1 MFEPQDGQPPESM
14 RRTVRLQMAPQL
26 VSRRLGSDLYNPSQA
41 LEQLVANALDASC
54 TRIDITIRENQL
66 GAAEEV
72 VIQDDGRGIAPA
84 EVDAAFA
91 VVGEHSRRRVAVR
104 DVIGSKGIGRF
115 AAFALAYSARWD
127 TVADEN
133 GARWRQSW
141 TLTGDSTEFLVDSS
155 PSEDA
160 PTGTTVTLRLR
171 DREGVQR
178 LFAGVRSVHR
188 ALFNSFAGYLL
199 RYRTEVSIFVNAE
212 RLELADFVEA
222 EEVEEIPEG
231 ESPAAV
237 LRHIILGSR
246 VEQEEANALVFAAA
260 GNTIRRS
267 AIDETP
273 IEGRKYL
280 GLVDAPYLQEL
291 TNTAKSDLAEFDDN
305 FRRLEREALAR
316 ARRYIQTARGDRA
329 DTFLAKAR
337 ANPAYPFK
345 EPPATPVQQYSRDV
359 YDRLIVELDREFA
372 IGGVSARQLQL
383 ILALVSQLLR
393 SEDLADVMTN
403 VLGLRGDEVSRFAEI
418 LRRTTLSS
426 VIAVSELILNRQEF
440 LRELEELVY
449 GQLAEHVLERRHLQ
463 KVVEAHTWVFG
474 EQYHLMGADTRLS
487 GILRRFAEA
496 AEISDSDAT
505 VDAPEALR
513 DIPDFYLA
521 KSQWNEGA
529 KFTQHLVVEIKRPT
543 AKITPKHIDR
553 QVERYASEIVKNPV
567 FTQQEGRHR
576 FTFVIVSADV
586 SENVRELRYQQGEEP
601 GLVSRPNLPHPT
613 EIWALRWSDLIER
626 RREELSFLRD
636 KIELSAD
643 PEDLSYLR
651 RTAGEHLPV
660 NSTAGASK
668 PNGEVAEQQSSPP
681 SETPDIAVE
690 QEAAPADPAI

>member
-1 MFEPQDGQPPESM
+1 
-14 RRTVRLQMAPQL
+14 MASQL
-26 VSRRLGSDLYNPSQA
+26 VSRRLGSDLYSPAQA
-41 LEQLVANALDASC
+41 LEQLVANALDAGC
-54 TRIDITIRENQL
+54 TRIDVTIRQNQL
-66 GAAEEV
+66 DAADEV
-72 VIQDDGRGIAPA
+72 TIADNGRGLAIAD
-84 EVDAAFA
+84 VDGAFA
-91 VVGEHSRRRVAVR
+91 TVGEHSRRVNSVR

-115 AAFALAYSARWD
+115 AAFALAYAARWD
-127 TVADEN
+127 TVAEDN
-133 GARWRQSW
+133 GTRVGQSW
-141 TLTGDSTEFLVDSS
+141 TLSGDSTEFLVESS
-155 PSEDA
+155 AAVRLPV
-160 PTGTTVTLRLR
+160 GTVVTLHLR
-171 DREGVQR
+171 DRDGVQR
-178 LFAGVRSVHR
+178 LFSGVRNVHR

-199 RYRTEVSIFVNAE
+199 RYRAEVSIFVNGE
-212 RLELADFVEA
+212 QLDLSDFVES

-231 ESPAAV
+231 ESPAAT
-237 LRHIILGSR
+237 LRHIILGAR
-246 VEQEEANALVFAAA
+246 VDQDQANVLVFAAS

-267 AIDETP
+267 NIEEPA

-291 TNTAKSDLAEFDDN
+291 TNTAKSDLAEFDEG
-305 FRRLEREALAR
+305 FRQLEREATAR
-316 ARRYIQTARGDRA
+316 ARRYIQSARGDRA

-337 ANPAYPFK
+337 ANPAYPYK
-345 EPPATPVQQYSRDV
+345 EPPATPVELYSRDV

-372 IGGVSARQLQL
+372 IGGVSARQLHL

-393 SEDLADVMTN
+393 SEDLADIITN

-426 VIAVSELILNRQEF
+426 VIAVSELIVNRQEF

-449 GQLAEHVLERRHLQ
+449 GLRAEHVLERKHLQ

-487 GILRRFAEA
+487 GILKQFAGDADAADPEA
-496 AEISDSDAT
+496 A
-505 VDAPEALR
+505 VDVPDELR

-529 KFTQHLVVEIKRPT
+529 KFTQHLVVEIKRPS
-543 AKITPKHIDR
+543 AKVTPKHIDR

-586 SENVRELRYQQGEEP
+586 ADAVKELRYQKDEEP

-613 EIWALRWSDLIER
+613 EIWAIRWSDLIER

-636 KIELSAD
+636 KIELTAD
-643 PEDLSYLR
+643 PEDLRYLR
-651 RTAGEHLPV
+651 RTVGQHLPDG
-660 NSTAGASK
+660 SESPAA
-668 PNGEVAEQQSSPP
+668 AARPP
-681 SETPDIAVE
+681 S
-690 QEAAPADPAI
+690 